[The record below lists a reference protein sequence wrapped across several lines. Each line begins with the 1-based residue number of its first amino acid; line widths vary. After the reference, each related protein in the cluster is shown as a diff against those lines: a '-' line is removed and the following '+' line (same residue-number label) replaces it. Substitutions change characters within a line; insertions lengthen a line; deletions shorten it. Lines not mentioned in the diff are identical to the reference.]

1 MIAALHYDRSTKEMF
16 RYNEMTDKV
25 EVTGAWWKRSSIS
38 LSDNDV
44 NNIRLYLEQNYG
56 LSHEKN
62 IPRAIDIIAHQ
73 RSYHPVREFLN
84 NLHWDGGEYI
94 KNILPKYLGAEKS
107 PYVETALKITMLGAI
122 KRVYEPGT
130 KFDLML
136 CLAEDQQGGG
146 KVYHSPFLGYKG

>member
-1 MIAALHYDRSTKEMF
+1 MGGDVGGIGLSTDNKGKVKQTIGNMITALHYDQATKEMF

-25 EVTGAWWKRSSIS
+25 EIIGAWWKRSSIS

-94 KNILPKYLGAEKS
+94 KNILPKYLGAEES
-107 PYVETALKITMLGAI
+107 PYVETAL
-122 KRVYEPGT
+122 
-130 KFDLML
+130 
-136 CLAEDQQGGG
+136 
-146 KVYHSPFLGYKG
+146 